1 MALRNRAG
9 HMEQSGGEDSKAV
22 DRAAVSEPS
31 AVACAH
37 GAGAPASSSAVLYGP
52 VDDGGGGG
60 GSSIGA
66 SGSDFSQPP
75 PQPPQAAC
83 HDPGAMVE
91 GDAGPSLLDPGAFEC
106 PCGPCEYDCQK
117 RAPVRSAC
125 ACKRLLCRK
134 CAGVAAS
141 LPGPAPCGLCGAEA
155 VGPFEAGEFVLDAG
169 VLLTLMGRLETR
181 EPYVGGELA
190 DAQCLCFVIPR
201 CFQLP
206 LLCDCIGWQAPL
218 CGLPSGWGAGSGRVQ
233 LHGAQVRP
241 QAPV

>member
-1 MALRNRAG
+1 MALRNRVSR
-9 HMEQSGGEDSKAV
+9 MEPSGGEDSKAV

-31 AVACAH
+31 AVACTH
-37 GAGAPASSSAVLYGP
+37 GAGAPASCSAVLYGP

-60 GSSIGA
+60 GASSVGA

-83 HDPGAMVE
+83 HDPGAMVV
-91 GDAGPSLLDPGAFEC
+91 GDASPSLLDPGAFEC

-141 LPGPAPCGLCGAEA
+141 LPSPAPCGLCGAEA
-155 VGPFEAGEFVLDAG
+155 VGPFEAGEFVMDAG
-169 VLLTLMGRLETR
+169 VLLALMGRLEAR

-190 DAQCLCFVIPR
+190 YAQC
-201 CFQLP
+201 
-206 LLCDCIGWQAPL
+206 CIVYSLAASVL
-218 CGLPSGWGAGSGRVQ
+218 STSV
-233 LHGAQVRP
+233 V
-241 QAPV
+241 V

>member
-1 MALRNRAG
+1 MHCMHAVCVVHSRKRPYGWKVALPNRVSR
-9 HMEQSGGEDSKAV
+9 MEPSGGKDSKAV

-37 GAGAPASSSAVLYGP
+37 GAGAPPSSSAGLHSP

-66 SGSDFSQPP
+66 LGSDFSQPR

-83 HDPGAMVE
+83 GP
-91 GDAGPSLLDPGAFEC
+91 AGWDQRPPPPWPQA
-106 PCGPCEYDCQK
+106 QK

-155 VGPFEAGEFVLDAG
+155 VGPFEAGEFVMDAG
-169 VLLTLMGRLETR
+169 VLLALMGRLEAR

-190 DAQCLCFVIPR
+190 DAQC
-201 CFQLP
+201 
-206 LLCDCIGWQAPL
+206 CI
-218 CGLPSGWGAGSGRVQ
+218 V
-233 LHGAQVRP
+233 
-241 QAPV
+241 

>member
-1 MALRNRAG
+1 M
-9 HMEQSGGEDSKAV
+9 
-22 DRAAVSEPS
+22 
-31 AVACAH
+31 
-37 GAGAPASSSAVLYGP
+37 
-52 VDDGGGGG
+52 DDGGEGG

-66 SGSDFSQPP
+66 LGSDFSQPP

-134 CAGVAAS
+134 CTGVAAS

-155 VGPFEAGEFVLDAG
+155 VGPFEAGDFVDSSALEAG
-169 VLLTLMGRLETR
+169 SRR
-181 EPYVGGELA
+181 
-190 DAQCLCFVIPR
+190 I
-201 CFQLP
+201 
-206 LLCDCIGWQAPL
+206 I
-218 CGLPSGWGAGSGRVQ
+218 LPSCSTAALMECACLWCVCACAHGSFLGS
-233 LHGAQVRP
+233 LEL
-241 QAPV
+241 PVCMLQPSVLQ